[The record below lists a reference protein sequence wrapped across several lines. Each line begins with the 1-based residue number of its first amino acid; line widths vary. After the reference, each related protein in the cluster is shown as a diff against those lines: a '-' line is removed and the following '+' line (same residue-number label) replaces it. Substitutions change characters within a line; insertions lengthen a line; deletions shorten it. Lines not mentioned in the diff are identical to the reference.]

1 MQILGRLGL
10 PTYPVWANPIA
21 GKMKVKTM
29 RERFWLVLSSA
40 ILLLVGA
47 ILAACTSS
55 RAQVTTP
62 IQQSVATSNARAATP
77 VVEVV
82 ATPEPLIPTL
92 VPAQGLVATVALSVT
107 VPVSVSQSATPPS
120 LLTDKTPVATSTQ
133 AAAVTNTAAGSS
145 TLKPGDLRSRLGVG
159 IAQGATAWTF
169 DEAMAQ
175 RLGMGWYLDWQVHAS
190 QHARREQAKTT

>member
-1 MQILGRLGL
+1 
-10 PTYPVWANPIA
+10 
-21 GKMKVKTM
+21 M
-29 RERFWLVLSSA
+29 RERFRLVLSPA
-40 ILLLVGA
+40 IVLLVGA

-62 IQQSVATSNARAATP
+62 TQQSVATSNARAATP

-92 VPAQGLVATVALSVT
+92 VPAQGLVATVALSAT

-120 LLTDKTPVATSTQ
+120 LLTDKTPVATFTQ
-133 AAAVTNTAAGSS
+133 AAVVTNTAADSS

-159 IAQGATAWTF
+159 ICLLYTSPSPR
-169 DEAMAQ
+169 D
-175 RLGMGWYLDWQVHAS
+175 
-190 QHARREQAKTT
+190 